1 MFEIKIEIHNSKIKL
16 IFAPKL
22 NERYFATTLPQVVA
36 EDKIN

>member
-22 NERYFATTLPQVVA
+22 NERDILPQLFR
-36 EDKIN
+36 KL